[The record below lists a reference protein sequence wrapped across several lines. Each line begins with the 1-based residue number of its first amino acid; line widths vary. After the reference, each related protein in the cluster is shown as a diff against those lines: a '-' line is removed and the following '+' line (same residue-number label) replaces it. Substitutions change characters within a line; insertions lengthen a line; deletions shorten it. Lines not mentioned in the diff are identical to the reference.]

1 MKKYKVAGYIRLSKE
16 DKIKDE
22 SNSVANKKII
32 INSYIKNSGDLE
44 L

>member
-1 MKKYKVAGYIRLSKE
+1 MKKYKVAWYIRLSKE
-16 DKIKDE
+16 YKIKDE

-32 INSYIKNSGDLE
+32 LNSYIKNSEVLE